1 MRAKMNESV
10 ASRVEARAGCE
21 ESIAPMQSVAP
32 NEFRTGW
39 KNRWH
44 VIYDDVYINEKC
56 ASGRRHVA
64 PLRWPPSIADRGL
77 AGCLLLLLLSTRR
90 RVRRAGL
97 FRPRPVISMSS
108 NRRSLEAAGS

>member
-1 MRAKMNESV
+1 MP
-10 ASRVEARAGCE
+10 RVEARARRE

-64 PLRWPPSIADRGL
+64 PLRVGRQSSIAGRGL

-90 RVRRAGL
+90 RVRRVGL
-97 FRPRPVISMSS
+97 FRLRPVISMSS
-108 NRRSLEAAGS
+108 NRRSLEAVGS